1 MCGCCLFGSPFPP
14 FPCFLP
20 DLFWDG
26 LFVQTQETDMYW
38 FDFSPFCLW
47 AASFVYRTNNQPH
60 QAQNVTFR
68 AASGDATWFR
78 MRRDLRTGVSFSLS
92 ISKPCSSTRRYN
104 SVFLTLY
111 VMKRECTSRK
121 SLLVGF
127 GQFAG
132 DGFEK
137 AHEKSNYLCEGFL
150 ACLFEARS
158 ISSGNDTVNIKKL
171 K

>member
-1 MCGCCLFGSPFPP
+1 MSR
-14 FPCFLP
+14 
-20 DLFWDG
+20 
-26 LFVQTQETDMYW
+26 
-38 FDFSPFCLW
+38 
-47 AASFVYRTNNQPH
+47 ASFVYRTNNQPH

-68 AASGDATWFR
+68 AASGDTTWFR

-92 ISKPCSSTRRYN
+92 ISKPCSSTLRYT

-111 VMKRECTSRK
+111 IMKRECTSRK

-132 DGFEK
+132 RGFEK
-137 AHEKSNYLCEGFL
+137 AHEKFNYLCEGFL

-158 ISSGNDTVNIKKL
+158 ISSGNDTINIKKL